1 MKRFDHL
8 QVSRVRSCCFLF
20 CSVGWRRKHPSC
32 CKVIGCGLPVSY
44 GPSSVL
50 IWYRLSR
57 KLWDPGTFPCKG
69 LSHWRKN
76 MLTDLLDASEFALD
90 LDLKWA
96 RLPVDP
102 QAKELGRLT
111 SQNCVCALRTFDEKV
126 GMLPMRRW
134 SGRLRRQDDKM
145 QWRKQSPFQ
154 RWHKWIE
161 WTIPSHVGKGNCF
174 GTSCSQVSPHNRV
187 IFGRPADVTVSPQQ
201 VGAFGGNQWWVD
213 PPLILKLF
221 CWRESQTAFFVIF
234 ISL

>member
-1 MKRFDHL
+1 MQRFDHL

-32 CKVIGCGLPVSY
+32 CKVIGCGLPISY

-50 IWYRLSR
+50 VWYRLSR

-96 RLPVDP
+96 TLPVDP

-126 GMLPMRRW
+126 GMLPMRLW
-134 SGRLRRQDDKM
+134 SGRKYEQT
-145 QWRKQSPFQ
+145 QWRKQSYFQ
-154 RWHKWIE
+154 IFKDGTNGLNNSQPRW
-161 WTIPSHVGKGNCF
+161 KGNGF

-187 IFGRPADVTVSPQQ
+187 IFGRPADVAVSPQQ
-201 VGAFGGNQWWVD
+201 VGAFGG
-213 PPLILKLF
+213 
-221 CWRESQTAFFVIF
+221 
-234 ISL
+234 